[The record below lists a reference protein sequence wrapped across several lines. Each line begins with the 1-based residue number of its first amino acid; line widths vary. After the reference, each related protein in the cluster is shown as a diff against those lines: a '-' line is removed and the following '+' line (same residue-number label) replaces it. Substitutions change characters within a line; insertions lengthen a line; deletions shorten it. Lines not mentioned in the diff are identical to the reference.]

1 MDMKRIFFLALIF
14 CMGVAVQAQ
23 PTKRRSTTSNAAA
36 QQGNKRVQASDRAAL
51 MFPTNVEVPEDVVW
65 KRDIYRQ
72 LDLTKDKNAPLYYPT
87 EPIGTQC
94 NLFTYL
100 FRLVLTGRLSAYNY
114 KLDGNESFAAKDKI
128 TDVKEELLN
137 RYSIFFEET
146 DGKLNVADNDV
157 PSAQVKRYY
166 IKESVVLDQRTGTY
180 KTRVMALCPILIEAD
195 DFGESST
202 PKPLFWIKYD
212 DVAAYLTRLPVMA
225 SNYNNTSNMSADDF
239 FAMNLYEG
247 TIYKTNNMQGRVLS
261 DYCKTDSAMRKEQ
274 KKIEGELQSFEESI
288 WKVKL
293 PVDSTAVDS
302 TLAEKE
308 IKQAKKKSTSS
319 RSKEKTTTT
328 RTNRRSQASASIK
341 EKDAPKAATQPRASV
356 RRTRR

>member
-1 MDMKRIFFLALIF
+1 MKRIFLIALVLGFGLA
-14 CMGVAVQAQ
+14 AQAQ
-23 PTKRRSTTSNAAA
+23 PTKRRATTSNAAA

-128 TDVKEELLN
+128 TDVKELLD
-137 RYSIFFEET
+137 RYYIYYEEK
-146 DGKLNVADNDV
+146 DGKYTVADNDV

-180 KTRVMALCPILIEAD
+180 RTRVTALCPILIEAD

-202 PKPLFWIKYD
+202 PKPLFWINYD
-212 DVAAYLTRLPVMA
+212 DVAPYLTRLPVMA
-225 SNYNNTSNMSADDF
+225 SNYNNTTNMSADDF

-274 KKIEGELQSFEESI
+274 KKIEGELQSFEKGI
-288 WKVKL
+288 WKVKQ
-293 PVDSTAVDS
+293 PADTTAVDS
-302 TLAEKE
+302 TQANEKTEKATKRSSRRGAEKV
-308 IKQAKKKSTSS
+308 
-319 RSKEKTTTT
+319 T
-328 RTNRRSQASASIK
+328 RTNRRTQLASDK
-341 EKDAPKAATQPRASV
+341 KKNDEPKVRTEPRASV

>member
-1 MDMKRIFFLALIF
+1 MKRIFFLALIF
-14 CMGVAVQAQ
+14 GIGVAVQAQ

-36 QQGNKRVQASDRAAL
+36 QQGNKRVQASDRATL

-87 EPIGTQC
+87 EPIGAQC

-100 FRLVLTGRLSAYNY
+100 FRLVLTGRVSAYNY

-128 TDVKEELLN
+128 TDVKELLD
-137 RYSIFFEET
+137 RYYIYYEEK
-146 DGKLNVADNDV
+146 DGKFTVADNDV

-180 KTRVMALCPILIEAD
+180 KTRVTALCPILIEAD
-195 DFGESST
+195 DFGDSST

-212 DVAAYLTRLPVMA
+212 DVASYLMRLPVMS
-225 SNYNNTSNMSADDF
+225 SNYNNTTNMSADDF
-239 FAMNLYEG
+239 FTMNRYEG

-274 KKIEGELQSFEESI
+274 KKIEDELQSFEQGI
-288 WKVKL
+288 WKVKT
-293 PVDSTAVDS
+293 PVDTTAVDS
-302 TLAEKE
+302 TLTEKD
-308 IKQAKKKSTSS
+308 AKKAKKSTSN
-319 RSKEKTTTT
+319 RSTEKEKAT
-328 RTNRRSQASASIK
+328 RTNRRSQASTNLKKSD
-341 EKDAPKAATQPRASV
+341 EPKASAQPRASV